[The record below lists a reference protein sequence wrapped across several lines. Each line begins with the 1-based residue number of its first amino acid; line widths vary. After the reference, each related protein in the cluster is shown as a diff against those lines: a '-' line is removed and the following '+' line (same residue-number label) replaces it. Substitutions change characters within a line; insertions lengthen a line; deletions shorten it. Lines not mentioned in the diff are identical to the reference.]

1 MGIGAKTS
9 LIERLINNKFLEKPW
24 CTVGLETII
33 KKSSV
38 KKWKTH

>member
-9 LIERLINNKFLEKPW
+9 LIERLINNKFQEKPW
-24 CTVGLETII
+24 CTIGLETII